1 MIRKFE
7 MIVRAEKNWLKL
19 LFVWEGSVIKRII
32 PQLLFM
38 ACVSAIA
45 LLTDGHVF
53 GDKIPL
59 NTVPF
64 TLVGV
69 ALTIFMAFRNN
80 ASYDR
85 YWEARKLWG
94 HLLIAIRGLASIVI
108 AIKRAHPALTPRC
121 DSIVHA
127 LRLLPSLL
135 KSQLRGDPLGDVC
148 CADTVYKPT
157 VLCHQLR
164 TDLYALNAE
173 GLLSDMQLL
182 SCDEQINEIFNVI
195 GGCERIKST
204 PIPFVYSV
212 LLHRTVYI
220 YCLFLPFGL
229 VDIISYA
236 TPFITVFLSYTLFAL
251 ESIASELAD
260 PFAHSPNGL
269 PLDAIT
275 RTIERTVLELNGEAI
290 PNDWPVG
297 NDFILT

>member
-1 MIRKFE
+1 
-7 MIVRAEKNWLKL
+7 MIVRAEKSWLKL
-19 LFVWEGSVIKRII
+19 LFVWEGSVLRRII

-38 ACVSAIA
+38 ACVSGVA

-94 HLLIAIRGLASIVI
+94 HLLIAIRALASIVI
-108 AIKRAHPALTPRC
+108 AIRAANPLLAPRCAKIIADLLLLPAL
-121 DSIVHA
+121 
-127 LRLLPSLL
+127 L
-135 KSQLRGDPLGDVC
+135 KCQLRGDVVDDVR
-148 CADTVYKPT
+148 CADNVYKPT
-157 VLCHQLR
+157 VLCHQIR
-164 TDLYALNAE
+164 STLYALNAQ
-173 GLLSDMQLL
+173 GLLTDMQLL
-182 SCDEQINEIFNVI
+182 ACDGQIDEIFNVI

-260 PFAHSPNGL
+260 PFARSPNSL
-269 PLDAIT
+269 PLDAMT
-275 RTIERTVLELNGEAI
+275 RTIERTVLELDDKAM
-290 PNDWPVG
+290 PADWQVG
-297 NDFILT
+297 SDYILT

>member
-1 MIRKFE
+1 
-7 MIVRAEKNWLKL
+7 MIVRSESSWLKL
-19 LFVWEGSVIKRII
+19 LFVWEGSVIRRII

-38 ACVSAIA
+38 AGISGVA

-69 ALTIFMAFRNN
+69 ALTIFLAFRNN

-94 HLLIAIRGLASIVI
+94 HFLIAIRSLASMVI
-108 AIKRAHPALTPRC
+108 SIRSAQPAMAAEGEAIIRKL
-121 DSIVHA
+121 
-127 LRLLPSLL
+127 LLLPSLL
-135 KSQLRGDPLGDVC
+135 KSQLRGDALENAS
-148 CADTVYKPT
+148 CAGKAYKPT
-157 VLCHQLR
+157 VLCHEIR
-164 TDLYALNAE
+164 SALYALNRQ
-173 GLLSDMQLL
+173 GLVTDMQLL
-182 SCDEQINEIFNVI
+182 ACDGQMGEIFNVI

-251 ESIASELAD
+251 ESIASELAE
-260 PFAHSPNGL
+260 PFSCSPNGL
-269 PLDAIT
+269 PLDAMT
-275 RTIERTVLELNGEAI
+275 RTIERTVLELNDEAL
-290 PNDWPVG
+290 PSDWRVG
-297 NDFILT
+297 SHYILT

>member
-1 MIRKFE
+1 
-7 MIVRAEKNWLKL
+7 MIVRVEKNWLKL
-19 LFVWEGSVIKRII
+19 LFVWEGSVIRRII

-38 ACVSAIA
+38 ACVSGVA

-69 ALTIFMAFRNN
+69 ALTIFMAFRNT

-94 HLLIAIRGLASIVI
+94 HLLIAIRALASCVI
-108 AIKRAHPALTPRC
+108 AMRHANAQLAPRC
-121 DSIVHA
+121 AQIIAD
-127 LRLLPSLL
+127 LLLLPSLL
-135 KSQLRGDPLGDVC
+135 KSQLRGDTV
-148 CADTVYKPT
+148 ADTSYAGNAYKPT
-157 VLCHQLR
+157 VLCHQIR
-164 TDLYALNAE
+164 IALYALNAE
-173 GLLSDMQLL
+173 GLLTDMQLL
-182 SCDEQINEIFNVI
+182 ACDGQIDEIFNVI

-260 PFAHSPNGL
+260 PFACSPNSL
-269 PLDAIT
+269 PLDAMT
-275 RTIERTVLELNGEAI
+275 RTIERTVLELDNKPMPA
-290 PNDWPVG
+290 DWAVG
-297 NDFILT
+297 SNYILS